1 MSIDFESLKDKAV
14 VFAQSGV
21 TKAKELTDTGIAK
34 AKEISEIGKLKV
46 QNSTEQEAIRKAYS
60 ELGKLYYAERGSAP
74 EAAYADL
81 CQRITD
87 ALARISYNNERMR
100 KSRPWGPRRRPRSP
114 AAATR
119 RRPRTTSPRSK
130 IPYEKAPQSYDCGAF
145 WLDQSPAS
153 ASKRSMGKGGKA
165 TGFMAMDSS
174 FLGVSSAA
182 TRLEDS
188 VPHRRQRWMIAHSP
202 PLRTHTAMGSITPPQ
217 SEARSPGSTSTW
229 RLDRQLG
236 QWFRWLLPAPWG
248 KTDQPQVRQVKD
260 SRQGRV
266 L

>member
-87 ALARISYNNERMR
+87 ALARISYNNERIADI
-100 KSRPWGPRRRPRSP
+100 KAAGHLDDEEVEAVGAEAEAEGP
-114 AAATR
+114 AAEEPCCCDKTEA
-119 RRPRTTSPRSK
+119 
-130 IPYEKAPQSYDCGAF
+130 
-145 WLDQSPAS
+145 
-153 ASKRSMGKGGKA
+153 
-165 TGFMAMDSS
+165 
-174 FLGVSSAA
+174 
-182 TRLEDS
+182 EDDK
-188 VPHRRQRWMIAHSP
+188 P
-202 PLRTHTAMGSITPPQ
+202 
-217 SEARSPGSTSTW
+217 EE
-229 RLDRQLG
+229 
-236 QWFRWLLPAPWG
+236 
-248 KTDQPQVRQVKD
+248 
-260 SRQGRV
+260 
-266 L
+266 